1 VCFFVPCA
9 IGLPMSVPTK
19 PARLG
24 VLIVDDHRD
33 TADSL
38 GKVIT
43 AWGHQAFVAYDGPTA
58 LELARLHHPEV
69 AILDLR
75 MPGMDGFEVAKQL
88 REELGPRAITLVAV
102 TALGDGEALRRT
114 EQAGFAFHLVKPAYL
129 PELRNLL
136 SRF

>member
-1 VCFFVPCA
+1 VCA
-9 IGLPMSVPTK
+9 PTK
-19 PARLG
+19 PGELR
-24 VLIVDDHRD
+24 VLVVDDCPD

-43 AWGHQAFVAYDGPTA
+43 SWGHRPFVAYDGASA
-58 LELARLHHPEV
+58 LELARLYRPDV
-69 AILDLR
+69 VLLDLR
-75 MPGMDGFEVAKQL
+75 MPGMDGFEVGKRL
-88 REELGPRAITLVAV
+88 REELGPKDPTLIAV

-129 PELRNLL
+129 PELRDLL